1 MLYLNIINFIM
12 QSYYLF
18 LDDYRY
24 PKHCY
29 EYIKD
34 ERYLIREWTIVKSHE
49 EFIQVLEKKFED
61 AEFPSLV
68 SFDHDLH
75 QEHYN
80 QSMYEGVNAYENKY
94 KDFKIPTGRRSAEY
108 LVKFCQKNYLPLPEC
123 LIHTMN
129 PAGKIRIQNTLS
141 QF

>member
-1 MLYLNIINFIM
+1 M

-34 ERYLIREWTIVKSHE
+34 ERYLVSEWTTVKRHE
-49 EFIQVLEKKFED
+49 EFIQILEKKFENG
-61 AEFPSLV
+61 EFPSLL
-68 SFDHDLH
+68 SFDHDLD
-75 QEHYN
+75 QEHYD
-80 QSMYEGVNAYENKY
+80 QSMYKGVNAYENKY
-94 KDFKIPTGRRSAEY
+94 MEFKTPTGRRSAEY
-108 LVKFCQKNYLPLPEC
+108 LVKFCHKNLLNLPEC

-129 PAGKIRIQNTLS
+129 SAEKFRIQNTLS
-141 QF
+141 QK